1 LDTWNY
7 ATSTELWIIWY
18 KEGIEEALFAHRLDI
33 FSLNLDLM
41 LFDII
46 SIYFG
51 EQSPEGLARGHR
63 VYSNRKMSL
72 KERFQATRLANL
84 VIC

>member
-41 LFDII
+41 LHLLWRTE
-46 SIYFG
+46 SRGAG
-51 EQSPEGLARGHR
+51 EGS
-63 VYSNRKMSL
+63 
-72 KERFQATRLANL
+72 
-84 VIC
+84 